1 MITTLSKP
9 KLQVQRFLLSGA
21 AIVLLCIYLATTQTL
36 AQTSLQNTG
45 GAPLQQ
51 SGQTQPTNNSQAQTG
66 TPQANNGQSVLNQ
79 RSTQSLGVVSD
90 PTQTTPEA
98 VANPS
103 QTLKADVAAEK
114 TSNTLPASILL
125 GLLAALSGLAII
137 TGWLYGRRQADEEVA
152 LEEESEF
159 TPEPSKPFKKQK
171 RPKKKRKKPH
181 QR

>member
-1 MITTLSKP
+1 M
-9 KLQVQRFLLSGA
+9 
-21 AIVLLCIYLATTQTL
+21 LLCIYLMAAQTL
-36 AQTSLQNTG
+36 AQAPLQNTG

-51 SGQTQPTNNSQAQTG
+51 RGQARPTNNSQVQTG

-79 RSTQSLGVVSD
+79 RSTQPLGVVSD

-103 QTLKADVAAEK
+103 QTLQTNVTPEK
-114 TSNTLPASILL
+114 ISSSTLPVSLVL
-125 GLLAALSGLAII
+125 GFLAVLAGAAII
-137 TGWLYGRRQADEEVA
+137 VGWLYGRRQADEETA
-152 LEEESEF
+152 FEEENAF
-159 TPEPSKPFKKQK
+159 AHEPSRAFKKQK